1 VTDYTAFPSAT
12 GPGSS
17 ATDSSVN
24 LALEFDITSAAWLKG
39 IRFWRADGAQDGA
52 IQCRCWRV
60 TTSSTGTAVS
70 GSDGTYT
77 LSGTGWQ
84 DFIYAT
90 PIALTIGQRYRAAV
104 LFPSGYSA
112 TGGYFGVGGP
122 GAGGITNGPLHVP
135 DAAGG
140 TGGFQGSFSYNAAFS
155 YPDNGGNGNY
165 WVTPIVTDVDPAG
178 HPPGSG
184 TASIALA
191 ASGSGLKVASGTGT
205 ATLALTASGG
215 GSPVHVGAAA
225 AQLGLAASGAGSHR
239 GLGTRAAVLQL
250 AAAGAGQ
257 HVGSGAGAAV
267 LGLSAAAI
275 PAGRDIE
282 VVVGPLETRWAM
294 GLEPRG
300 WQMEED
306 G

>member
-1 VTDYTAFPSAT
+1 MTDYTAFPSAT

-17 ATDSSVN
+17 AADSSVN
-24 LALEFDITSAAWLKG
+24 LALEFDVTSTAWLKG
-39 IRFWRADGAQDGA
+39 ISFWRADLAQDGV
-52 IQCRCWRV
+52 IQCRCWQV

-112 TGGYFGVGGP
+112 TGGYFGGGGP
-122 GAGGITNGPLHVP
+122 GDGGITNGPLHVP

-140 TGGFQGSFSYNAAFS
+140 TGGFQGSYAYDAARI

-165 WVTPIVTDVDPAG
+165 WVTPIITDTDPAG

-184 TASIALA
+184 TASIALSG
-191 ASGSGLKVASGTGT
+191 SGSGLKVASGTGT
-205 ATLALTASGG
+205 ATLALSASGSG
-215 GSPVHVGAAA
+215 LAHRFGSAAA
-225 AQLGLAASGAGSHR
+225 ALGLVGSGAGVHQ
-239 GLGTRAAVLQL
+239 AAGSATAALQL
-250 AAAGAGQ
+250 AAAGVGQ
-257 HVGSGAGAAV
+257 HVGVGVGAAV

-275 PAGRDIE
+275 PAGRDVD

-294 GLEPRG
+294 SLGPRS